1 MTEATHFIAAAAG
14 PGAPAR
20 AILIGGLAGGV
31 LDLGFAFTVWALK
44 GVGPA
49 DILRGIASG
58 ILGPAARA
66 GFVPVPLGLVCHF
79 LLSFL
84 FAAAFVLV
92 AARVAPVGRQSPWLA
107 GPLYG
112 VAVYFVMN
120 RVVLPLSNFAV
131 PAGGT
136 SLSFADL
143 ASHMFLFG
151 LPIALAAHRWAR
163 VAS

>member
-31 LDLGFAFTVWALK
+31 LDLGFAFTAWALK

>member
-1 MTEATHFIAAAAG
+1 MTEATHVMAAAG
-14 PGAPAR
+14 EGGAVR
-20 AILIGGLAGGV
+20 AILIGGLVAGV
-31 LDLGFAFTVWALK
+31 LDLGFAFTAWALR

-49 DILRGIASG
+49 DILRSIASG
-58 ILGPAARA
+58 LLGPAART
-66 GFVPVPLGLVCHF
+66 GFAPVPLGLACHF

-92 AARVAPVGRQSPWLA
+92 TVRFAAVGRQSPWLA

-120 RVVLPLSNFAV
+120 RVALPLSNFAV
-131 PAGGT
+131 PPGGMA
-136 SLSFADL
+136 LGFADL

>member
-31 LDLGFAFTVWALK
+31 LDLGFAFTAWALK

-143 ASHMFLFG
+143 ASHMVLFG

>member
-1 MTEATHFIAAAAG
+1 MIEATHVVAAAG
-14 PGAPAR
+14 QEAPVK
-20 AILIGGLAGGV
+20 AILIGGLAGGA
-31 LDLGFAFTVWALK
+31 LDLAFAFTAWALK

-58 ILGPAARA
+58 LLGPAART
-66 GFVPVPLGLVCHF
+66 GFAPLPLGLVSHF

-84 FAAAFVLV
+84 FAAAFVFV
-92 AARVAPVGRQSPWLA
+92 AARIAPVARQSPWLT

-120 RVVLPLSNFAV
+120 RAVLPLSNFAV
-131 PAGGT
+131 PAAGM

-163 VAS
+163 LAS

>member
-1 MTEATHFIAAAAG
+1 MTEATHVMAAAG
-14 PGAPAR
+14 EGGAVR
-20 AILIGGLAGGV
+20 AILIGGLVAGV
-31 LDLGFAFTVWALK
+31 LDLGFAFTAWALN

-49 DILRGIASG
+49 DILRSIASG
-58 ILGPAARA
+58 LLGPAARA
-66 GFVPVPLGLVCHF
+66 GFAPVPLGLACHF

-92 AARVAPVGRQSPWLA
+92 TMRFAAVGRQSPWLV

-120 RVVLPLSNFAV
+120 RIVLPLSSFAV
-131 PAGGT
+131 PPGGMAIG
-136 SLSFADL
+136 FADL